1 MDILF
6 EKPALSEALWVHLR
20 RNLQRHQILRSKASW
35 DDHPTFNHLA
45 DRSMPHN
52 LYAMKYLLS
61 LDQGTTSSRSILF
74 DEALHPVAMAQR
86 EFAQHFPQP
95 GWVEHDAMEIWHTT
109 IETARTAIK
118 TSNIRPRDIKAIGIT
133 NQRETIVVWD
143 RKTGHPV
150 YPAIVW
156 QDRRTSGTMNALRDS
171 GREDFVQEKTGLLLD
186 PYFSASKIPWILG
199 HIPNGRARALA
210 GELAVGTIDSWLIFK
225 LTGGASHITDVSN
238 ASRTMLMNIHTG
250 EWDPDLLA
258 LFDIPRAILPRIT
271 SSCGDLAVTDG
282 ALFGFPIPIRSA
294 IGDQQSALFAQ
305 LCFEPGRLKCTYGTG
320 CFLLQFTGSHVVS
333 SKNRLL
339 TTVAWQLGN
348 EPIQYALE
356 GSVFTGGAAIQ
367 WLRDGLGIIHTS
379 QEVNDLAAQVPDSG
393 GVILVPAFTGLGAP
407 YWDSSARASLLGLT
421 RGTTAAHIARA
432 TLDGIAFQVADLV
445 SAMEKDSGHKITHLR
460 VDGGASASDLL
471 MQIQADLLGIPV
483 ERPANIESTAL
494 GAAML
499 AGLASGWWPDLDSL
513 SSARSATQRF
523 EPALS
528 AENRLDRL
536 DVWHRAVPR
545 AQNWDLTL

>member
-1 MDILF
+1 M
-6 EKPALSEALWVHLR
+6 
-20 RNLQRHQILRSKASW
+20 
-35 DDHPTFNHLA
+35 
-45 DRSMPHN
+45 
-52 LYAMKYLLS
+52 
-61 LDQGTTSSRSILF
+61 LF
-74 DEALHPVAMAQR
+74 DESLQPVAMAQR
-86 EFAQHFPQP
+86 EFTQHFPQP

-109 IETARTAIK
+109 IETARMTMN
-118 TSNIRPRDIKAIGIT
+118 TPNVRPQDIAAIGIT

-143 RKTGHPV
+143 RKTGQPV

-156 QDRRTSGTMNALRDS
+156 QDRRTGGTMNAHRES
-171 GREDFVQEKTGLLLD
+171 GREILIQEKTGLLLD
-186 PYFSASKIPWILG
+186 PYFSASKIQWILG
-199 HIPNGRARALA
+199 HIPDGRARAMAGDLA
-210 GELAVGTIDSWLIFK
+210 AGTIDSWLIFK
-225 LTGGASHITDVSN
+225 LTGGAAHITDVSN
-238 ASRTMLMNIHTG
+238 ASRTMLMNIHAAV
-250 EWDPDLLA
+250 WDPDLLA
-258 LFDIPRAILPRIT
+258 LFDIPPAILPSIS
-271 SSCGDLAVTDG
+271 SSCGDLAVTDD

-305 LCFEPGRLKCTYGTG
+305 LCFQPGRLKCTYGTG
-320 CFLLQFTGSHVVS
+320 CFLLQFTGSHAVS
-333 SKNRLL
+333 SNNRLL

-348 EPIQYALE
+348 DHIQYALE
-356 GSVFTGGAAIQ
+356 GSVFSGGAAIH
-367 WLRDGLGIIHTS
+367 WLRDGLGIIRTS
-379 QEVNDLAAQVPDSG
+379 QEVNNLAAEVPDSG

-499 AGLASGWWPDLDSL
+499 AGLASGWWPDLESL
-513 SSARSATQRF
+513 SNARSATQRF

-528 AENRLDRL
+528 AETRRDRL
-536 DVWHRAVPR
+536 ALWHKAVPR